1 MFDGVWAGLADGF
14 ESLEGEFAAAL
25 VGEGGEVG
33 EPGGGGGLGELVKNV
48 EEVLGEFVGERGG
61 VVA

>member
-1 MFDGVWAGLADGF
+1 
-14 ESLEGEFAAAL
+14 LEGEFAAAL

-33 EPGGGGGLGELVKNV
+33 EPGGGGGLGELIEDV

>member
-1 MFDGVWAGLADGF
+1 
-14 ESLEGEFAAAL
+14 LEGEFAAAL

-48 EEVLGEFVGERGG
+48 KEVLGEFVGERGG

>member
-1 MFDGVWAGLADGF
+1 
-14 ESLEGEFAAAL
+14 LEGEFAAAL
-25 VGEGGEVG
+25 VGEGGEVS
-33 EPGGGGGLGELVKNV
+33 EPGGGGGLGELVEDV

>member
-1 MFDGVWAGLADGF
+1 
-14 ESLEGEFAAAL
+14 LEGEFAAAL